1 MSEAR
6 ISAFNTLGET
16 FSIIWREKQLF
27 ILLIA
32 FLSIVSLI
40 FIWPLLDWY
49 VPVLADY
56 SVGSGLDPAT
66 TELIMDD
73 LGYIFIGYI
82 PFLFFT
88 LAPLVLWSRASIG
101 GTGLAME
108 GGFMALLKR
117 TLWVL
122 WRYVCFIGWALLLT
136 LALFIVFFLVGIVT
150 GFSGALLESGDPSQS
165 ATALLFIIP
174 LYIVFLIAIIALTFL
189 YSVSLHGEARD
200 FRLPIHKSFI
210 AMKGNLVRATGAL
223 LAAIVV
229 FYVVYILFTSVFIG
243 AIVAASTW
251 MTIIG
256 LFFLFALG
264 NIYNFIWISYGAL
277 YASKLVP
284 KLKG

>member
-1 MSEAR
+1 MSDTH
-6 ISAFNTLGET
+6 ISAFETIGET
-16 FSIIWREKQLF
+16 FSIIWREKQLGL
-27 ILLIA
+27 LLIA
-32 FLSIVSLI
+32 FLSIVTLI
-40 FIWPLLDWY
+40 FFWPILDWY
-49 VPVLADY
+49 VASLTDFSFTAESDPVVPQQIKDNMGYLF
-56 SVGSGLDPAT
+56 
-66 TELIMDD
+66 
-73 LGYIFIGYI
+73 LGYL
-82 PFLFFT
+82 PWTFLM

-101 GTGLAME
+101 GTGIALE

-122 WRYVCFIGWALLLT
+122 WRYVCFIGWVLLFT
-136 LALFIVFFLVGIVT
+136 LGFVVVFYLVGIVT
-150 GFSGALLESGDPSQS
+150 GISSANGDLSLS
-165 ATALLFIIP
+165 ATAWFFII
-174 LYIVFLIAIIALTFL
+174 LGYIVFLIAIIALTFL
-189 YSVSLHGEARD
+189 YSVSLHCEARD

-277 YASKLVP
+277 YAAKLVP
-284 KLKG
+284 ELKG

>member
-1 MSEAR
+1 MSDTR

-40 FIWPLLDWY
+40 FLWPILDWY
-49 VPVLADY
+49 VALLTDF
-56 SVGSGLDPAT
+56 SVSSELDPAT
-66 TELIMDD
+66 TRQIIDNT
-73 LGYIFIGYI
+73 GYVFIWYI
-82 PFLFFT
+82 PFIYFI

-101 GTGLAME
+101 GTGIALE

-122 WRYVCFIGWALLLT
+122 WRYVCFIGWVLLFT
-136 LALFIVFFLVGIVT
+136 LGFVVVFYLVGIVT
-150 GFSGALLESGDPSQS
+150 GISSANGDLSLS
-165 ATALLFIIP
+165 ATAWFFII
-174 LYIVFLIAIIALTFL
+174 LGYIVFLIAIIALTFL
-189 YSVSLHGEARD
+189 YSVSLHCEARD

-277 YASKLVP
+277 YAAKLVP
-284 KLKG
+284 ELKG

>member
-101 GTGLAME
+101 GTGLAMAIT
-108 GGFMALLKR
+108 MASGAMDD
-117 TLWVL
+117 T
-122 WRYVCFIGWALLLT
+122 ISALT
-136 LALFIVFFLVGIVT
+136 MPAADRPMKTSAPRIASARPPSR
-150 GFSGALLESGDPSQS
+150 FSGLVVSSIEVLIGVRSF
-165 ATALLFIIP
+165 LP
-174 LYIVFLIAIIALTFL
+174 L
-189 YSVSLHGEARD
+189 
-200 FRLPIHKSFI
+200 
-210 AMKGNLVRATGAL
+210 
-223 LAAIVV
+223 
-229 FYVVYILFTSVFIG
+229 
-243 AIVAASTW
+243 
-251 MTIIG
+251 
-256 LFFLFALG
+256 
-264 NIYNFIWISYGAL
+264 
-277 YASKLVP
+277 
-284 KLKG
+284 